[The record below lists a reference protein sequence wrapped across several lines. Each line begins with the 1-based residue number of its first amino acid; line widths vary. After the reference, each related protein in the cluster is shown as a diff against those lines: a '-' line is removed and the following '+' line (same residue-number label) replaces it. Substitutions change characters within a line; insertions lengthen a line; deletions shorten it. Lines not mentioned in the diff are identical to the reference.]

1 MTTQTLN
8 VLLIS
13 ASGRKE
19 GSVTRQLSGELIT
32 ALTDTGTK
40 VIFRERDLAAGMPLV
55 DQDWI
60 AANFTP
66 IEERS
71 AEQVATLSFSD
82 SLVEEIKA
90 ADLIIIGAPI
100 YNFGVPAVL
109 KAWIDQIARARLTF
123 KYNESGPVGLLENK
137 RAIIVAASGGT
148 EVGSSYDFAT
158 GYLRHV
164 LGFIGVTE
172 AAMVAADQLSIDAD
186 ASLSAARKQIGDV
199 AQNLAQEHQI
209 AA

>member
-1 MTTQTLN
+1 MTTQSLN
-8 VLLIS
+8 ILLVS

-19 GSVTRQLSGELIT
+19 GSVTRQLSSELIT
-32 ALTDTGTK
+32 ALTDTGNK
-40 VIFRERDLAAGMPLV
+40 VSIRERDLAEGMPLV

-66 IEERS
+66 IEDRT
-71 AEQVATLSFSD
+71 ADQVATLSFSD

-100 YNFGVPAVL
+100 YNFGVAAAL

-123 KYNESGPVGLLENK
+123 KYTENGPVGLLDNK
-137 RAIIVAASGGT
+137 SAIIVAASGGT
-148 EVGSSYDFAT
+148 EVGSPYDYAT
-158 GYLRHV
+158 GYLLHV
-164 LGFIGVTE
+164 LGFVGIREV
-172 AAMVAADQLSIDAD
+172 AMVAADQLSIDAD
-186 ASLSAARKQIGDV
+186 ASLATARKQILDV
-199 AQNLAQEHQI
+199 VQNFVQEKQK

>member
-1 MTTQTLN
+1 MTTQALN

-13 ASGRKE
+13 ASGRKDS
-19 GSVTRQLSGELIT
+19 SVTRQLSGELIT
-32 ALTDTGTK
+32 SLTEAGK
-40 VIFRERDLAAGMPLV
+40 IVSIRERDLAAGMPLV

-66 IEERS
+66 IEDRT
-71 AEQVATLSFSD
+71 ADQVATLSFSD

-90 ADLIIIGAPI
+90 ADLIVIGAPI
-100 YNFGVPAVL
+100 YNFGVPAAL

-123 KYNESGPVGLLENK
+123 KYTENGPVGLLDNK
-137 RAIIVAASGGT
+137 RAIIIAASGGT
-148 EVGSSYDFAT
+148 EVGSAFDFAT

-164 LGFIGVTE
+164 LGFVGIREV
-172 AAMVAADQLSIDAD
+172 AMVAADQLSIDAD

-199 AQNLAQEHQI
+199 AQNFVPEKQK